1 MNVKDKRES
10 ILSPLK
16 FFLGG
21 SDKMKKVSSNESIKS
36 ESPTTIKQNH
46 HHLVDSHT
54 TSSEPNN
61 NRRPSAPNLSTNNTS
76 STNSSSGYIDQPS
89 TPDATAATGAA
100 AHNDPQ
106 KLTPIPPENMLDE
119 DPVFNM
125 IDSYAAILCSA
136 FMYCQIFDSLCYV
149 GTHGTSVLA
158 KKSRDLLVNLLRV
171 VSGIFP
177 ENTCS
182 GLLAVPSLIVFSTTT
197 GNKSFPDRAHK
208 ASEILGSLVD
218 IFSSNSFEN
227 IERSLEKNK
236 EFLRG
241 LGSKHSS
248 SKIFKTNSTNSLVNS
263 QLSLQPTF
271 NNLSEKDRD
280 LVKSNSNSS
289 LLGSSYTTKRF
300 QKNLG
305 LARGIFEFAEDMKQF
320 SILKSET
327 SFGSDLFYDTRQDA
341 GGLTSLSKNEYSKL
355 IEQSKVIGKDGKE
368 PFKWD
373 WSCIEDLLEYG
384 FKNNIERL
392 NEAIKNKWIKRI
404 SGFYRCTSDEKAY
417 FSNLDWEPGNLHFIE
432 TACCLYKLLAENE
445 KETAYLNQSRRGM
458 IFLQIM
464 QEIERTIQSVMR

>member
-1 MNVKDKRES
+1 
-10 ILSPLK
+10 
-16 FFLGG
+16 
-21 SDKMKKVSSNESIKS
+21 MKKVSSNESMKS
-36 ESPTTIKQNH
+36 ESPTTTSKQNYMA
-46 HHLVDSHT
+46 DSSH
-54 TSSEPNN
+54 SPSEP

-89 TPDATAATGAA
+89 TPDATTTASAAAAAAA
-100 AHNDPQ
+100 AHNDQQ
-106 KLTPIPPENMLDE
+106 KLIPPENMLDD

-248 SKIFKTNSTNSLVNS
+248 TKIFKTNSTNSLVNS

-289 LLGSSYTTKRF
+289 LASTYTTKRS

-305 LARGIFEFAEDMKQF
+305 SARGIFEFAEDIKQF

-327 SFGSDLFYDTRQDA
+327 SFGSDLFYDTWQDA
-341 GGLTSLSKNEYSKL
+341 GGLTSLSKNEYNKL

-392 NEAIKNKWIKRI
+392 NLSLIHI
-404 SGFYRCTSDEKAY
+404 S
-417 FSNLDWEPGNLHFIE
+417 EP
-432 TACCLYKLLAENE
+432 TRPY
-445 KETAYLNQSRRGM
+445 
-458 IFLQIM
+458 
-464 QEIERTIQSVMR
+464 